1 MAPRWVPW
9 LLAVAPF
16 PALALA
22 SHSLA
27 DWVARR
33 GAAAVDHVARSVAQP
48 HREGPAWVYVEP
60 LDAEDATQAPPVDGA
75 ASRSIA
81 TRVVARRAPVVPK
94 KGIRVRAEAVLRL
107 ANAGARPSG
116 IPVAAHGRRP
126 AGLALVGVSGLGIG
140 LVDGDV
146 LTHAG
151 GRPALSPGDVVGMVI
166 GARAHHA
173 SEICGRF
180 WRNGEPWNLI
190 VEQPYVQRSHRGP
203 AARRSGS

>member
-1 MAPRWVPW
+1 MVPRWVPW
-9 LLAVAPF
+9 LLAVAPL

-22 SHSLA
+22 SHAMA
-27 DWVARR
+27 DWAARR
-33 GAAAVDHVARSVAQP
+33 GASAIDRAAKSITSPRDR
-48 HREGPAWVYVEP
+48 GPEWVYLEP
-60 LDAEDATQAPPVDGA
+60 LGVDEAPEAQLADGVSSGSTKQVIA
-75 ASRSIA
+75 RPSR
-81 TRVVARRAPVVPK
+81 VVPK

-126 AGLALVGVSGLGIG
+126 AGLALIGVSGLGIG

-151 GRPALSPGDVVGMVI
+151 GRPALVPGDVIGMVI

-190 VEQPYVQRSHRGP
+190 VEQPYVERSRRGP